1 MISNMYSLPIQL
13 IKNEQL
19 NPKSNLKSNFVN
31 TSDYSIYNSGL
42 NLLSFHET
50 DKLSSHMQRDIRVY
64 DIESFSNAKSKITQ
78 MANEVN
84 KKFWAFFRMVPKKLG
99 ICGKSWHFRA
109 KEVTS

>member
-1 MISNMYSLPIQL
+1 M
-13 IKNEQL
+13 

-64 DIESFSNAKSKITQ
+64 DIESFSNAKSKIPQ

-84 KKFWAFFRMVPKKLG
+84 KKVPLLSSSNDSKL
-99 ICGKSWHFRA
+99 CA
-109 KEVTS
+109 KPAEDASFLYENPWIRKAQIEEV